1 MKYEKA
7 EATVIEF
14 DCEDVIMA
22 SGQCMDALQTAREEG
37 FPDPVCDDTKQFL
50 RS

>member
-14 DCEDVIMA
+14 DCEDIIVA
-22 SGQCMDALQTAREEG
+22 SGDCGFTQFDA
-37 FPDPVCDDTKQFL
+37 DNCDQVTQHVDKKL
-50 RS
+50 

>member
-14 DCEDVIMA
+14 DCEDIIVA
-22 SGQCMDALQTAREEG
+22 SEDCG
-37 FPDPVCDDTKQFL
+37 FPQFDVDNCDNKAQVVIKPVG
-50 RS
+50 